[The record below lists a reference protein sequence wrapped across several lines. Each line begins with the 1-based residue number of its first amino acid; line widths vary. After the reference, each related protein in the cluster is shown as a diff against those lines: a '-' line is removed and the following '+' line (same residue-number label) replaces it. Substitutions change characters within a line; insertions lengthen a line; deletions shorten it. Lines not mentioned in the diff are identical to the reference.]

1 MSLPF
6 GSIQPETCN
15 TVTSRMGHCRRGV
28 LLLRRNGGAGRE
40 RSPLRSSPPH
50 PPLACKSGSEETHQ
64 ETRGSGPPRVRF
76 PSFLL
81 PHQLIKISDAERI
94 KVGSVG
100 VETTVRGP
108 GNDPSVPRRS
118 AERKGKWSRAP
129 IPALAQPP
137 GTRAARLSLRPGAQT
152 TVTQH

>member
-1 MSLPF
+1 MQHCNLSDGTLQA
-6 GSIQPETCN
+6 GSPALAKEWR
-15 TVTSRMGHCRRGV
+15 S
-28 LLLRRNGGAGRE
+28 RE
-40 RSPLRSSPPH
+40 REESSPLVPPAH
-50 PPLACKSGSEETHQ
+50 PPSPASPAARRPTRRPAGLA
-64 ETRGSGPPRVRF
+64 PPRVRF

-81 PHQLIKISDAERI
+81 PHQLIKSSDAERI

-137 GTRAARLSLRPGAQT
+137 GPRAARLSLRSGAQT